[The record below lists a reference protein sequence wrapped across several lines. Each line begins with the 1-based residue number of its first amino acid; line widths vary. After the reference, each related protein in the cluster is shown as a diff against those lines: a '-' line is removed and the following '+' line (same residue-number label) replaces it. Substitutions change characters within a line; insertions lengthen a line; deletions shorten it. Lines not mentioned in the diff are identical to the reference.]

1 MILKQQSQ
9 APIQNSDEEKFER
22 SENTKSQDRIPK
34 QIQIIEHYVENYMTN
49 YADAD
54 QKTIMTNSSNK
65 DMNIKKFLIDTLANF
80 KK

>member
-1 MILKQQSQ
+1 
-9 APIQNSDEEKFER
+9 
-22 SENTKSQDRIPK
+22 
-34 QIQIIEHYVENYMTN
+34 MTN